1 MPGRVVSQLRSNQRQ
16 EVVAIFVHQVP
27 RRDFSAYVKAAEG
40 RARIVNSADRHN
52 HGGHTRN
59 GVPFELQLCD
69 PWIFRMSDRH
79 LADAGARYLAYRPP
93 IRPVPQENRQEVEPT
108 RRVRRPEPERNR
120 DTRRLNVLTVAQNRP
135 VRLNIPRVLC
145 DLRAFDI
152 GRKRI
157 RPNRRKNR
165 RHRSNA
171 TVAKRLAHVL
181 PHPIQNF
188 FGFGHQPA
196 IEDFK
201 ALPIEATAAPAMIA
215 PSDTTAVG
223 QFLFSVFVGARPV
236 QRSPRFRPT
245 LLERRDR
252 LPAFAIKQSEERSC
266 FLLPFQG
273 GQAS

>member
-1 MPGRVVSQLRSNQRQ
+1 MPGTVVSQLRSNERQ
-16 EVVAIFVHQVP
+16 EVVAILVHQVP

-40 RARIVNSADRHN
+40 RARIINSADRHN

-145 DLRAFDI
+145 DLRLIWSESDPKPKTTPDEVVTRMLAKAEASRGYSRAMRTPSARLLEFT
-152 GRKRI
+152 
-157 RPNRRKNR
+157 PEE
-165 RHRSNA
+165 RSA
-171 TVAKRLAHVL
+171 
-181 PHPIQNF
+181 
-188 FGFGHQPA
+188 
-196 IEDFK
+196 
-201 ALPIEATAAPAMIA
+201 
-215 PSDTTAVG
+215 SDTTQVSIQLRQKAPATEG
-223 QFLFSVFVGARPV
+223 SVRWLRDTRPCRETSTRKPILGA
-236 QRSPRFRPT
+236 T
-245 LLERRDR
+245 
-252 LPAFAIKQSEERSC
+252 
-266 FLLPFQG
+266 
-273 GQAS
+273 